1 MNVKVNRKS
10 LIASLRKAVKV
21 REAAIDA
28 YNKAYEEYRKALEER
43 EEAIKAYVV
52 SGKAKIVSVTHRYH
66 ANKEA
71 LVTVALP
78 ASLTSEIRIK
88 YDGVTSHDEEVREIK
103 SAIALLEMSE
113 EDVVNAAT
121 YKNVAKYLA

>member
-1 MNVKVNRKS
+1 MNVKVKRTS
-10 LIASLRKAVKV
+10 LIASLKKAVKV
-21 REAAIDA
+21 RESAIAAYD
-28 YNKAYEEYRKALEER
+28 KAYEEYRKALEER
-43 EEAIKAYVV
+43 EEAIKAYVAG
-52 SGKAKIVSVTHRYH
+52 GKAKIVSVTHRYH

-78 ASLTSEIRIK
+78 SSLTSEIRLK
-88 YDGVTSHDEEVREIK
+88 YDGVTSHKEEVLEIK
-103 SAIALLEMSE
+103 SAIALLELSE